1 MKWFTVRN
9 NQEDINLSS
18 TSFYKVCKVQSRC
31 LFCNAGITG
40 TMHSIYI
47 MLSTDQFHL
56 SQKVMINY
64 VGTLDIG

>member
-1 MKWFTVRN
+1 MKGFTLRSN
-9 NQEDINLSS
+9 INLQSIS
-18 TSFYKVCKVQSRC
+18 LLCKICKVQSGC
-31 LFCNAGITG
+31 LFCNAGIAG

-47 MLSTDQFHL
+47 MLSTDQFRL

>member
-1 MKWFTVRN
+1 MKLFTLRSN
-9 NQEDINLSS
+9 SNLQS
-18 TSFYKVCKVQSRC
+18 TSSLCKVCKVQSRC
-31 LFCNAGITG
+31 LFCNAGIAG

-47 MLSTDQFHL
+47 MLSTDQFRL